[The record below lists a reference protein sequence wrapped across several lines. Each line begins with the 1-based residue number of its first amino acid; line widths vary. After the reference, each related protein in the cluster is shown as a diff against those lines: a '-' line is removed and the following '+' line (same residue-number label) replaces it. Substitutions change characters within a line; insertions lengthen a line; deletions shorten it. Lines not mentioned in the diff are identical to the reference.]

1 MQGSLEPVN
10 PKYITPK
17 KVRPGET
24 SPDYSPAYPVEVS
37 PIRNVQEAAEIQS
50 RQEKFQKD
58 LKKAKGRGRR
68 TRKSKKSRRQTRKRF
83 SK

>member
-1 MQGSLEPVN
+1 MQGSLDPVN

-24 SPDYSPAYPVEVS
+24 SPDYSPAYPVDVS
-37 PIRNVQEAAEIQS
+37 PIRNVKEAAEIQS

-58 LKKAKGRGRR
+58 LKRAKGRNM
-68 TRKSKKSRRQTRKRF
+68 TKKTKKRRRQTRKRF

>member
-24 SPDYSPAYPVEVS
+24 SPDYSPAYPVDVS
-37 PIRNVQEAAEIQS
+37 PIRNVKEAAEIQS

-58 LKKAKGRGRR
+58 LKRANGGR
-68 TRKSKKSRRQTRKRF
+68 KTRKRRQRK
-83 SK
+83 SRKLSRRKL

>member
-17 KVRPGET
+17 KTRPGET

-37 PIRNVQEAAEIQS
+37 PIRNVKEAAEIQS

-58 LKKAKGRGRR
+58 LKKAKGGKK
-68 TRKSKKSRRQTRKRF
+68 TRKTKKSRRQTRKRF